1 MQLDVGND
9 VCMVSISCLTY
20 NHALFIRSALDG
32 FLKQRTSF
40 SFEVLIHDDASTDG
54 TDEIIREY
62 VKKYP
67 GVIKPLYE
75 QENQWVKGRRGSM
88 VFNIPRAKGKYIA
101 YCDGDDCWT
110 DPYKLQKQVDFLE
123 ANPEYGLVH
132 TDNSVSEVNSGRVIE
147 SLKKHKG
154 LTPPSGDVFNALL
167 MDNFISTLTV
177 VAKTDLLVKAR
188 DLIEKINEDV
198 PSRDICIWLVIAK
211 HAKVFYLPDNTAC
224 YRKYSGSVS
233 RPVDRYQS
241 AQFGRGGLDILTKY
255 NDYYKTSTDV
265 RTVSILRFIDRH
277 IYSIAMD
284 PHLYKDI
291 RHYLSVYR
299 PTSPAKGFLKYTSLS
314 GVGFRPV
321 IKLAQ
326 LIRSL

>member
-1 MQLDVGND
+1 MQLDEGND

-20 NHALFIRSALDG
+20 NHALYIRSALDS
-32 FLKQRTSF
+32 FLMQRTSF

-62 VKKYP
+62 EAKFP
-67 GVIKPLYE
+67 EVIKPLYE

-88 VFNIPRAKGKYIA
+88 VFNIPRANGKYIA
-101 YCDGDDCWT
+101 FCDGDDCWT
-110 DPYKLQKQVDFLE
+110 DPNKLQKQVDYLE
-123 ANPEYGLVH
+123 ANPDYGLVH
-132 TDNSVSEVNSGRVIE
+132 TDNSVSDENSGRVIE
-147 SLKKHKG
+147 SLKEHKG

-177 VAKTDLLVKAR
+177 VARTDLLLKAR
-188 DLIEKINEDV
+188 DLIEKIIVDV

-211 HAKVFYLPDNTAC
+211 HANVFYLPDNTAC

-241 AQFGRGGLDILTKY
+241 AQFSRGGIDILIRY
-255 NDYYKTSTDV
+255 NDYYETNANI
-265 RTVSILRFIDRH
+265 RTASIIRFIDRH

-284 PHLYKDI
+284 PQLYRDI
-291 RHYLSVYR
+291 RHYLPLYR
-299 PTSPAKGFLKYTSLS
+299 PTSLAKGFLKYASLL